1 MRKSI
6 LLLFFTTGLFFQNQ
20 SQAAIGAV
28 STATGGTGRGAV
40 ESVDGVFLN
49 PAMIGDLTS
58 KNFSVSY
65 SPDEWGMSV
74 VDNGRESYFPA
85 ALDFIRTTTP
95 TLDTQQLG
103 LSFASRRW
111 HRVSFGATASMYEY
125 TNYLT
130 PVTQEKY
137 RQGILDVGATL
148 AITPNIGFGIV
159 AKKIASGQVNI
170 AESRQVQ
177 KTIAIGMS
185 YTYQNFARFRFDV
198 ESAPDNKT
206 DKLVYMVGLE
216 NYINDFIVFRLG
228 YQENNVLSKDYFSA
242 GVGFSG
248 PQFGLHYA
256 YISNVSDKT
265 EDQHLFDLNVPF

>member
-1 MRKSI
+1 MRKNL
-6 LLLFFTTGLFFQNQ
+6 LLLFLAAGLFFQNRT
-20 SQAAIGAV
+20 QAAIGAV

-40 ESVDGVFLN
+40 EAVDGALLN
-49 PAMIGDLTS
+49 PATIGDLTS

-65 SPDEWGMSV
+65 SPDEWGLSV

-85 ALDFIRTTTP
+85 ALDFVRTSTP

-103 LSFASRRW
+103 LSLASRRW
-111 HRVSFGATASMYEY
+111 HRLSFGATASMYEY
-125 TNYLT
+125 TDYLT
-130 PVTQEKY
+130 PVSQQKY
-137 RQGILDVGATL
+137 RQGALDVAATV
-148 AITPNIGFGIV
+148 AVTSNFGFGVV
-159 AKKIASGQVNI
+159 AKKVASGQVPL

-177 KTIAIGMS
+177 KTTALGMS

-198 ESAPDNKT
+198 ESAPNNKT
-206 DKLVYMVGLE
+206 DKLVYMMGLE

-228 YQENNVLSKDYFSA
+228 YQDNQVLNKDYFSA

-256 YISNVSDKT
+256 YISNVSDKS